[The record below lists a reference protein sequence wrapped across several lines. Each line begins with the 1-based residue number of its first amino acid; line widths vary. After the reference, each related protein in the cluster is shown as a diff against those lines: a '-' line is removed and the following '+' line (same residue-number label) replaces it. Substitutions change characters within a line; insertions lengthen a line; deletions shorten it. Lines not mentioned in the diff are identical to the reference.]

1 MLENKILIT
10 GGCGF
15 IGAKVVKLLV
25 GSDYEIFVIDD
36 LSTGTR
42 EAIPTNRVALKI
54 CDIRSEEA
62 TRYIAKIEPNY
73 VIHLAAQ
80 IDVQMSL
87 EQQLLDADINVM
99 GTLNVMQACQSLPDF
114 KRFVFASS
122 AAVYGDNRDLP
133 LVEASLTVPTSP
145 YGMSKLVGEQYL
157 ALNEETHDFPYC
169 ALRFANVYGDKSGF
183 GKDVISNFWR
193 QLSGGVAPT
202 VYGDGEQTRDFIY
215 VDDIA
220 QALIHA
226 LKVSQN
232 GTYNISTD
240 EQTSIQDVLRIM
252 NTILST
258 TISPQQLPARIG
270 DIKDSRLSNQKF
282 MMTTS
287 WRPRYTLQAG
297 LEKCLKA
304 NKRKEQVLSK

>member
-1 MLENKILIT
+1 MLENRILIT

-15 IGAKVVKLLV
+15 IGAKVIELLV
-25 GSDYEIFVIDD
+25 DTTYEIFVIDD
-36 LSTGTR
+36 LSTGAR
-42 EAIPTNRVALKI
+42 DAIPLDRVALKI

-62 TRYIAKIEPNY
+62 TRYIAEIQPNY
-73 VIHLAAQ
+73 VMHLAAQ
-80 IDVQMSL
+80 IDVQVSL
-87 EQQLLDADINVM
+87 EQQILDADINVM
-99 GTLNVMQACQSLPDF
+99 GTLHVMQACQALPNF

-133 LVEASLTVPTSP
+133 LVEDSFTVPTSP

-157 ALNEETHDFPYC
+157 ALNEGTQDFPYC
-169 ALRFANVYGDKSGF
+169 ALRFANVYGDKKGT
-183 GKDVISNFWR
+183 GKDVISNFWH
-193 QLSGGVAPT
+193 QLSSGTAPT
-202 VYGDGEQTRDFIY
+202 IFGDGEQTRDFIY

-226 LKVSQN
+226 LKIEQN
-232 GTYNISTD
+232 GTYNISTN

-270 DIKDSRLSNQKF
+270 DIKDSRLSNHKF
-282 MMTTS
+282 TTTTS
-287 WRPRYTLQAG
+287 WRPQYSLQTG
-297 LEKCLKA
+297 LEKCLEA
-304 NKRKEQVLSK
+304 NKRKEQVLSQ